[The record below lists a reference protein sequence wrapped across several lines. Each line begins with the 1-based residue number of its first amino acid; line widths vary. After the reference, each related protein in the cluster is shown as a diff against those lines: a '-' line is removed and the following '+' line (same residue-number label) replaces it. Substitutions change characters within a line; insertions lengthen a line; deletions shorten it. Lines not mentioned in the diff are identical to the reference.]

1 MSEWDIKLSA
11 VCKTEHSVF
20 RRDEKPTSRKA
31 WDEVRDYTTRE
42 IQAKEALVGA
52 LREAV
57 VKELVRLKVSFYSLG
72 SAMYELMCRRSK
84 GGFAWASRTT

>member
-1 MSEWDIKLSA
+1 MSEWDIRLSA

-52 LREAV
+52 LKEAV
-57 VKELVRLKVSFYSLG
+57 VKELVRLKVSFYRVG
-72 SAMYELMCRRSK
+72 IVVYELMCRRNK
-84 GGFAWASRTT
+84 VGFAWASRTT

>member
-1 MSEWDIKLSA
+1 MSYRSLGD
-11 VCKTEHSVF
+11 VDDSVF

-52 LREAV
+52 LKEAV
-57 VKELVRLKVSFYSLG
+57 VKELVRLKVCYTER
-72 SAMYELMCRRSK
+72 AAVTCELSCRKSK
-84 GGFAWASRTT
+84 LEFAWDSRKT